1 MKKII
6 VLLLLCVCFSFIN
19 VACAQTAAKAAYA
32 EIGGPGL
39 ASVNFDTRFA
49 KKEDGF
55 GGRIGIGGFSI
66 GDGVG
71 DHVGIVTVP
80 VGLNYLVGK
89 DHKNYFELGA
99 GFTYVSAK
107 ATAKT
112 SSKNFHSSFGNA
124 TLGYRLAPA
133 RGGFF
138 FKAEITPVFGDGFFI
153 PYFAG
158 LGFGYKF

>member
-6 VLLLLCVCFSFIN
+6 VLLLLCVCFSFVN
-19 VACAQTAAKAAYA
+19 VAYAQTAAKAAYA

-66 GDGVG
+66 GNSG
-71 DHVGIVTVP
+71 DRVGIFTVP
-80 VGLNYLVGK
+80 VGLNYLIGK
-89 DHKNYFELGA
+89 DHKNYFEIGA
-99 GFTYVSAK
+99 GFTYVNAK
-107 ATAKT
+107 ATVN
-112 SSKNFHSSFGNA
+112 SSSDNFSSSFGNL
-124 TLGYRLAPA
+124 TLGYRLAPEK
-133 RGGFF
+133 GGFF

-158 LGFGYKF
+158 IGFGYKF

>member
-6 VLLLLCVCFSFIN
+6 VLLLVSSALLN
-19 VACAQTAAKAAYA
+19 VTYAQTAAKAAYA

-39 ASVNFDTRFA
+39 ASANFDIRFA
-49 KKEDGF
+49 KQEDGF
-55 GGRIGIGGFSI
+55 GGRIGVGGFSI
-66 GDGVG
+66 GNSG
-71 DHVGIVTVP
+71 DRVGIVTVP
-80 VGLNYLVGK
+80 VGLNYLIGK
-89 DHKNYFELGA
+89 DKKNYFELGA
-99 GFTYVSAK
+99 GFTYVHAK
-107 ATAKT
+107 ATAN
-112 SSKNFHSSFGNA
+112 SKSGNFHSSFGNI

-133 RGGFF
+133 KGGFF

>member
-6 VLLLLCVCFSFIN
+6 VLLLLCVCFSLVN
-19 VACAQTAAKAAYA
+19 VTYGQAAAKAAYA

-49 KKEDGF
+49 KKEDGL

-66 GDGVG
+66 SDGVG
-71 DHVGIVTVP
+71 DHVGIVTIP
-80 VGLNYLVGK
+80 VGLNYLIGK
-89 DHKNYFELGA
+89 DKKNYFELGV
-99 GFTYVSAK
+99 GFTYVGAK
-107 ATAKT
+107 ASANDGST
-112 SSKNFHSSFGNA
+112 NFHSSFGNI
-124 TLGYRLAPA
+124 TLGYRLAPE

-158 LGFGYKF
+158 IGFGYKF